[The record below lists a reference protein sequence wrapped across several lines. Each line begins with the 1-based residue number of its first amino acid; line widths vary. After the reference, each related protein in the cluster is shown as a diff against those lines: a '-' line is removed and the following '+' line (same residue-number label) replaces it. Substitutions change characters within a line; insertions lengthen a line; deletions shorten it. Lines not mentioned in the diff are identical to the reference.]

1 MFHKVNKNK
10 NLGQMRQK
18 VLSNMFW
25 FLMKFVTLVSMEINM
40 GIMKNICVAF
50 DRFSKKEIR
59 RRKLIEIKGSFKLLQ
74 ISVTHVK
81 SF

>member
-40 GIMKNICVAF
+40 GIMKKRVAF

-59 RRKLIEIKGSFKLLQ
+59 RRKLIEIKGLFKLLQ

>member
-50 DRFSKKEIR
+50 DT
-59 RRKLIEIKGSFKLLQ
+59 RKFDAKNLL
-74 ISVTHVK
+74 K
-81 SF
+81 